1 MSGAKG
7 AESPTNV
14 TYAPADTSATPLGEV
29 SVTAIKHSSSLM
41 RQPVKLIREAFCLF
55 ENYGMITVEDK
66 TVFITNWDKY
76 QNIDA
81 LDRIREQ
88 NRARKRRQRER
99 EVKK

>member
-1 MSGAKG
+1 
-7 AESPTNV
+7 
-14 TYAPADTSATPLGEV
+14 
-29 SVTAIKHSSSLM
+29 
-41 RQPVKLIREAFCLF
+41 
-55 ENYGMITVEDK
+55 MITVEDK